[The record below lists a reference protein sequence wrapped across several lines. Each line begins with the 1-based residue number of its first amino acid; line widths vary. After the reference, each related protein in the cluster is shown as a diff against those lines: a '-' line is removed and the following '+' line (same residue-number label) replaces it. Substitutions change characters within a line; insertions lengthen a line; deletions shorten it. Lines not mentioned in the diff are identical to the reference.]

1 MARRV
6 PRGPAGR
13 SGRLDRASG
22 LRQGPR
28 TGTLHGQRQDL
39 PAGLPAAAAAAAAAA
54 GHGRA
59 ASRRRL
65 VASGRRRGRLLKPFR
80 LFFFFFD

>member
-39 PAGLPAAAAAAAAAA
+39 PAGLPAAAAAAAAA